1 MADRDLGDMVDNFDQ
16 EVENLK
22 KKKLKVFGIG
32 VSATSVTATFALLS
46 TMLGGL
52 YGGFQ
57 VYDDYMGM
65 KEIIQEIDTD
75 AIAAQN
81 SEIQVQLEQAIEYTR
96 DIKND
101 LREDIMA
108 IEATADRVEDDMRS
122 LELRVNDAL
131 DAAEAR
137 IRTVQTNVEKALDE
151 AEVRIRTTQSDIDT
165 TLVGVRA
172 DMDQQTRDVAASIR
186 ATEALMRDS
195 EKDVRDTMR
204 EVEERIDTAQRTL
217 RTDLETR
224 LQEALDNPLAN

>member
-1 MADRDLGDMVDNFDQ
+1 MADRDLGDMVDNFDE
-16 EVENLK
+16 EVEKLK
-22 KKKLKVFGIG
+22 KTKMKVFGIR

-75 AIAAQN
+75 AITAQN
-81 SEIQVQLEQAIEYTR
+81 NEIKIQLEQAIEYTR

-108 IEATADRVEDDMRS
+108 IEATADRVEDDMRA
-122 LELRVNDAL
+122 LEIRVNESL

-137 IRTVQTNVEKALDE
+137 IRATQASVEASLDAAE
-151 AEVRIRTTQSDIDT
+151 ARIRQTQTDIGV
-165 TLVGVRA
+165 TLTEVRA
-172 DMDQQTRDVAASIR
+172 DMDQVNRDVASSIR
-186 ATEALMRDS
+186 ATEGLMRDS

-217 RTDLETR
+217 RTDLEMK
-224 LQEALDNPLAN
+224 LQEALDNPLAQ